1 MENIKSSRI
10 VKFQNSL
17 QLLTQRIG
25 QIKNISLFLKKLLT
39 TIRKKLTNY
48 VKTIGNTS
56 INNSMKI
63 SANKEIWE
71 SKNPN
76 VSDDQDGHI
85 VVGDL

>member
-1 MENIKSSRI
+1 M
-10 VKFQNSL
+10 
-17 QLLTQRIG
+17 
-25 QIKNISLFLKKLLT
+25 KKLLT

-56 INNSMKI
+56 INNSMNI

>member
-71 SKNPN
+71 SKNHN